1 MYQNLISP
9 LTQNAKL
16 GFGVATNYR
25 PVGDSARGL
34 GTCPSSCKLLSQST
48 GLAELCYT
56 AKFRTNLQQ
65 KNSKNRHDP
74 MDRFLLKKAELI
86 RLHTTGDFFTPAP
99 DTIKGYA
106 LDLEYWNDLLTFA
119 KANRRVT
126 IYTYTHDIEELIANG
141 ISADTLPANFKI
153 VASCDTP
160 VQSYIA
166 KANGFKTAR
175 VIDTPAEI
183 ESGEVFCP
191 YDKATYNGNKNH
203 SVTCQKCKLCFT
215 GSKNIAFLRH

>member
-9 LTQNAKL
+9 LTQNKKL

-25 PVGDSARGL
+25 PVGNSAMGL
-34 GTCPSSCKLLSQST
+34 GTCPSGCKLLSQST

-65 KNSKNRHDP
+65 KNSKNRHDA

-99 DTIKGYA
+99 DTAKGYA
-106 LDLEYWNDLLTFA
+106 LDLAYWNDVLQFA
-119 KANRRVT
+119 KANPRIP
-126 IYTYTHDIEELIANG
+126 IYTYTHDIEELVSHG
-141 ISADTLPANFKI
+141 ITADSLPSNFVI

-160 VQSYIA
+160 VQKYIA

-175 VIDTPAEI
+175 VIETPAEV
-183 ESGEVFCP
+183 ESGEVLCP
-191 YDKATYNGNKNH
+191 YDKATYHDNKNH
-203 SVTCQKCKLCFT
+203 SVTCRKCKLCFK
-215 GSKNIAFLRH
+215 GDHDIAFLRH